1 MLFKFSSP
9 QKSHVKGKRPL
20 SANIR
25 ISGSKTQ
32 KPKFSKRNQNN
43 PMVRLSKEG
52 ALTAPTDNEFQNTMT
67 GSGMMR
73 ENSNYPSYFKSPGAI
88 QKRIM
93 MLEKKK
99 VNRQAVVFEK
109 EYLYDEA
116 LKNK

>member
-1 MLFKFSSP
+1 
-9 QKSHVKGKRPL
+9 
-20 SANIR
+20 
-25 ISGSKTQ
+25 
-32 KPKFSKRNQNN
+32 
-43 PMVRLSKEG
+43 
-52 ALTAPTDNEFQNTMT
+52 MT

-99 VNRQAVVFEK
+99 VSRQAVVFEK